1 MRNRERVIEILEKTG
16 ALKRGHF
23 LLTSG
28 RHSDRYIQCAQV
40 LQYPQYTEE
49 ICKGLAEQF
58 KDDNVEIVIG
68 PATGGIIVAYEMAR
82 QLGALAMFAEKEKE
96 KRILRRGFCI
106 PKGFELHLDR
116 LNKREIKEYISN
128 IITKFTGQDVEISFV
143 TENGPIIS
151 GDLNEQKDSMQEP
164 EKGLPEM
171 PDQVDPLRK
180 LEEILPEEV
189 FDMLEIKD
197 G

>member
-1 MRNRERVIEILEKTG
+1 MESEDSKE
-16 ALKRGHF
+16 
-23 LLTSG
+23 S
-28 RHSDRYIQCAQV
+28 
-40 LQYPQYTEE
+40 
-49 ICKGLAEQF
+49 
-58 KDDNVEIVIG
+58 KDDKAQGDGEKPKDNKG
-68 PATGGIIVAYEMAR
+68 PEDNARALNTIKGVWEQILDQSKKDGKTYVGTYLKEGTPKELKKGI
-82 QLGALAMFAEKEKE
+82 LT
-96 KRILRRGFCI
+96 ILFK
-106 PKGFELHLDR
+106 KGFELHLDR